1 MVVSFVVYVG
11 RVILGGHDTIPD
23 VFQEFGGFV
32 APYFP
37 KKRLPIFC
45 LSPGLI
51 QYLFIAQANEPFNS
65 SLPNPQTTKNHPE
78 NMHINPKFWGT

>member
-37 KKRLPIFC
+37 KKKAANIL
-45 LSPGLI
+45 LI
-51 QYLFIAQANEPFNS
+51 SWADPMPFHS
-65 SLPNPQTTKNHPE
+65 TGK
-78 NMHINPKFWGT
+78 